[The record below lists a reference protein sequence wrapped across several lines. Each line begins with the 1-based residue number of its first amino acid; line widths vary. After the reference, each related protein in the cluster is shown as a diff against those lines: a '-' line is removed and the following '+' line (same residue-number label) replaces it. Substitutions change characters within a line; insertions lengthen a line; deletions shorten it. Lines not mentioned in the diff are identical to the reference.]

1 MAATTVGFFW
11 HPQVRPGVILF
22 PVWSADTER
31 TRFWSN
37 CIKCLRYIRNILIFW
52 LNLVPQEGLR
62 PERARL
68 GYAEFSIAV
77 REPQFSRVSVCSWAH
92 LSAGTSAAPLP
103 QTRHL
108 NRIQI
113 TDGTKQNAA
122 RAHPAPFLFG
132 GNEAAQRL
140 VKV

>member
-1 MAATTVGFFW
+1 MAATTTDFFW
-11 HPQVRPGVILF
+11 HPPVLQGVVLF

-52 LNLVPQEGLR
+52 RNLVPQEGLR

-68 GYAEFSIAV
+68 GY
-77 REPQFSRVSVCSWAH
+77 
-92 LSAGTSAAPLP
+92 
-103 QTRHL
+103 
-108 NRIQI
+108 QI

-140 VKV
+140 VKVNRR